1 MNTFIIIL
9 SVSISVF
16 VFIVLHVL
24 FRHSA
29 SLKPRILRFYENGG
43 IFKNRGRNSDTR
55 NDFYGSKVPGGN
67 TKFKSNTGFNSNS
80 GFDNNT
86 GFGGSSFA
94 SRLKLLFESRGR
106 MSVLSIRMKT
116 IEEFYI
122 FRIILSVS
130 VFLLVLVVGF
140 FLSIN
145 LLLYAALAAAVF
157 YFLPSEIVK
166 GKTKNISKKILIE
179 LPEIIDLM
187 ASLIKAGL
195 TMDETI
201 AYILRNL
208 SGEIS
213 RLFRIYNIKIL
224 EGVTRKEAFDC
235 IGKMSYCAEFYS
247 FIKVIYQSEVIGNPI
262 KEVLKDLSRV
272 YRNNQRDNLKMRAEK
287 LESNLILIIF
297 IFIFIPMLLIF
308 LMPLLPQLKIIIG

>member
-1 MNTFIIIL
+1 MNIFIIIL

-16 VFIVLHVL
+16 VFIVLYVL
-24 FRHSA
+24 FRHSTG
-29 SLKPRILRFYENGG
+29 LKPRVLMFYENGG
-43 IFKNRGRNSDTR
+43 IFKNRGKNSNSRNG
-55 NDFYGSKVPGGN
+55 FYGASGPKD
-67 TKFKSNTGFNSNS
+67 NTGFNCNE
-80 GFDNNT
+80 GFNDNA
-86 GFGGSSFA
+86 GFVGSSFT
-94 SRLKLLFESRGR
+94 SKLKLLFDSCGR
-106 MSVLSIRMKT
+106 MNILSFSIKT

-130 VFLLVLVVGF
+130 GFLLVSVAGF
-140 FLSIN
+140 FLSVN
-145 LLLYAALAAAVF
+145 LLLYAALTSAVF

-166 GKTKNISKKILIE
+166 DKIKNISKKTLIE

-195 TMDETI
+195 TIDETI
-201 AYILRNL
+201 VYIFKNL
-208 SGEIS
+208 NGKIPG
-213 RLFRIYNIKIL
+213 LFRIYNIKIL
-224 EGVTRKEAFDC
+224 EGATRREAFDC

-247 FIKVIYQSEVIGNPI
+247 FIKVIHQSEIIGNPI

-287 LESNLILIIF
+287 LESNLMLVIF

-308 LMPLLPQLKIIIG
+308 LMPVLPQLKIIIG